1 MRVHNSAEGNAA
13 NGSPYRIV
21 LVVVSDKASAGTR
34 ADECVPAMR
43 SALPPRCEVIE
54 ERIIPD
60 DATALELLLRDVC
73 RHHGPDGILT
83 SGGTGLGP
91 RDITPQTTLAVGD
104 YEVPGLGEAMR
115 AQSAKDVPTALL
127 SRAVA
132 VVKGTTLIV
141 NLPGSPKAAN
151 ETLRIIAPILPHAF
165 DLLRGAVGEHAAH

>member
-1 MRVHNSAEGNAA
+1 MTARNLEEGNAA
-13 NGSPYRIV
+13 SGLPYRIV
-21 LVVVSDKASAGTR
+21 LVVISDKASAGTR
-34 ADECVPAMR
+34 ADECLPAMR
-43 SALPPRCEVIE
+43 SALPAHCEVIE
-54 ERIIPD
+54 ERLIPD

-73 RHHGPDGILT
+73 RHHAPDGIFT

-132 VVKGTTLIV
+132 VVKDATLII
-141 NLPGSPKAAN
+141 NLPGSPKAVK
-151 ETLRIIAPILPHAF
+151 ETLRIIAPVLPHAF
-165 DLLRGAVGEHAAH
+165 ELLRGAVGEHAAP